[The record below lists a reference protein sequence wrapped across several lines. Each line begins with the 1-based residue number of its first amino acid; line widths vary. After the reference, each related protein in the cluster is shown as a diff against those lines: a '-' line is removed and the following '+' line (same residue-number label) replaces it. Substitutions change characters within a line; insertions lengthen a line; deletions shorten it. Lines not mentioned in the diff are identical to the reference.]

1 MTGLEVAALIT
12 AVAAIVMNLLA
23 LRNLKILRANR
34 SKSEPSPD
42 DA

>member
-34 SKSEPSPD
+34 RNYQTKHVNY
-42 DA
+42 